1 MNKET
6 ILASRR
12 KIIILASFPGKLSLR
27 EETGILR
34 GKDQVMLTKDLCCPT
49 LESGANIQCL
59 EFWMVIKVSHLKK
72 MFQFLRKCQASSL
85 IFSLS
90 ASSLIFS
97 LSLFLSFSL
106 SESNTINKRT
116 GNLQRL
122 FRHLK
127 HALTTL

>member
-1 MNKET
+1 
-6 ILASRR
+6 
-12 KIIILASFPGKLSLR
+12 
-27 EETGILR
+27 
-34 GKDQVMLTKDLCCPT
+34 MLTKDLCCPT

-72 MFQFLRKCQASSL
+72 MFQFLRKCQV
-85 IFSLS
+85 
-90 ASSLIFS
+90 SSLIFS